1 MNVVTYYR
9 ISKKGTGLGLESQK
23 DYCDS
28 AIASNQWV
36 EVATFTDDGISGAL
50 SNRPGLQA
58 AIAYCQ
64 KHNACLLVAKIDRL
78 SRNVAHGSAIMEQ
91 VCVKVATMPNAGNL
105 ELHIYLS
112 LAQQEREFISQRT
125 KDALKKLKDRADNGD
140 TAAQQKVANRDSQ
153 IQKVIRLGQQKSAHV
168 RQAMAQDYLQMV
180 EDTMLAAE
188 AKGHS
193 SYRQIAAYMNQKGI
207 KTINGKEWS
216 VSTVQRLKGQRS
228 QAAAQ

>member
-36 EVATFTDDGISGAL
+36 EVASFTDDGVSGAL

-58 AIAYCQ
+58 AIAHCQ
-64 KHNACLLVAKIDRL
+64 KHDACLLVAKVDRL
-78 SRNVAHGSAIMEQ
+78 SRDVEHTAAIMKQ
-91 VCVKVATMPNAGNL
+91 VCVKVATMPNADNFQIHL
-105 ELHIYLS
+105 FAA
-112 LAQQEREFISQRT
+112 LAQQEREFIAQRT
-125 KDALKKLKDRADNGD
+125 KDALKKLKARADNGD
-140 TAAQQKVANRDSQ
+140 TEAQQKVANRDSQ
-153 IQKVIRLGQQKSAHV
+153 IQKVISLGQQKSAQV

-188 AKGHS
+188 AKGHT

-216 VSTVQRLKGQRS
+216 VSTVQRLKAQRT
-228 QAAAQ
+228 QAIAQ